1 MKYFLINI
9 TYVVPLEKVVEIT
22 PAHRDYLKL
31 QYEAGRLIFSGP
43 RVPRTGGVLFAK
55 AEDISEIQAMI
66 AGDPFKTE
74 GIAEYE
80 VVEIAPVMWKEELNK
95 IFGNP

>member
-1 MKYFLINI
+1 M
-9 TYVVPLEKVVEIT
+9 VEIT
-22 PAHRDYLKL
+22 PEHREYLKV

-43 RVPRTGGVLFAK
+43 RVPRTGGILFAQ
-55 AEDISEIQAMI
+55 AEDVSEIEAMI
-66 AGDPFKTE
+66 AGDPFKTK

-80 VVEIAPVMWKEELNK
+80 VIEIAPVMWKEELNK